1 MTILGMQ
8 FSKIA
13 IEKMNPLAGKVSINN
28 NVTIKNVEKTQL
40 ALGKNKQDVLKFTY
54 EYTAKYDPKIA
65 LITLVGTLTYMP
77 KKEKIDELV
86 KQWKKEKK
94 LPNEILSPV
103 LNSIYTK
110 CNVQALVMA
119 REINLPPP
127 IQLPKVTLK

>member
-1 MTILGMQ
+1 MQ